1 MNLFCLYL
9 CKSEIKGKWQFLGM
23 TKFTVEDD
31 GTTVSMNYS
40 YTDTISRFEKLSG
53 YLGLNINI
61 SANTQ
66 LVSVSD
72 GVEIQFVPGFE
83 NKHKANALA
92 VINKTRKEIAEDK
105 ECIMLGLPKLQFHDE
120 YTAKILHH
128 ISGWAKSESSLNREG
143 LKEINS
149 TIQRAVCQQ
158 LGFEYKPY
166 EEISNKYP
174 QEDEDKKEKEEAEK
188 KAKEEAERKEKE
200 LEELKEFP
208 KKSELMVNLDI
219 NTIMPQLSTIK
230 RIENLS
236 DSVNELRKI
245 KEEFKKV
252 ILYECGPENK
262 YVENG
267 EVKKLVT
274 PCWIEYEGMKI
285 NYTNPDLVK
294 DSYSKYKEIINL
306 IKEKEEEIRIK
317 DGEIDKEEFE
327 EQKIITVS
335 NEPVEE
341 TPIGKVE
348 KETSFENAKNE
359 WNKTVRDELS
369 SYDISYNN
377 YGDYTKWS
385 EQFLDRVSIE
395 IPEEEA
401 DDIPTIFVVCK
412 STQSGNPILT
422 GMINRESVRI
432 LENEDGEII
441 ADNKKAANSYNVSVS
456 YELQYSHRIEEDII
470 STLPY
475 GLSRYNLKYTLS
487 MNPVGSRFTFDWA
500 TTPLIELEVG
510 PNDIPNNLPVLFV
523 DCSRKD
529 VTEEIVL
536 ESINKQVGEESLRDS
551 LEDWKSL
558 ALIAYNLISNSSFEE
573 NLNTRSFVVSPKVQE
588 LIGDNEYLELYL
600 KQQKEE
606 YFDLSNTINGIKQQ
620 NTDMDYFFA
629 PVKTSSEARTFGQGT
644 KSVFENADVINPLSI
659 FIGLNKRYKY
669 WYSSHYIEN
678 LNVEREYYKA
688 TGYDDEQISSMLSEH
703 KMCVT
708 GSAENANRPIMDW
721 EEPMFKSIKRK
732 IDAEIIQTYDI
743 KSYEELKNAIEEGK
757 RAPEMEN
764 ILIQWCNALYAMG
777 YMYTGYVTNVNAIEI
792 LGINAKV
799 SEAYDTSNF
808 KLRMQPLS
816 DTYKLSQIWSVG
828 NTGMGMRT
836 DGFQTLERYVYT
848 YSNSYSWAHAFI
860 HMCRWGTNKELYL
873 RLPNANTV
881 YDYKLNQ
888 IVKPYKDSSGELLN
902 NEPLQLIEILS
913 GKYVLKEYK
922 GKHDSMIYANINPD
936 KYDKYLKG
944 IVTNGRPANFKN
956 VYASLFTAFY
966 RIDGEGNAADNIYLD
981 TLSMLNSMVNN
992 KGQVEIRDKNGNINL
1007 IDVEGVKFDE
1017 ELNRISIDDSKWSSE
1032 SNGVY
1037 EPEFPVRLEPNL
1049 VSSEL
1054 SYEQANKHALNRYL
1068 KYTDAYVSENIE
1080 QSGEVIPVTKVRPS
1094 DVNFLK
1100 DASDCNYLNDSIRGA
1115 FEVFIQFMEKG
1126 SFPRN
1131 EDKELLKLS
1140 EKYAMPY
1147 IIADFLYSRI
1157 VGDQT
1162 SITAKYDSEYS
1173 VGKPS
1178 NLEVYWNCVVYGI
1191 QLCWYN
1197 NEMPIDEFIDAVMRK
1212 DGVFNFG
1219 NNELNTTNHFEDD
1232 PRSERMKK
1240 IVEKKVQLGTPIT
1253 QVIVVTD
1260 VPFDNKYTDI
1270 SSKRLIGYKIEKSVY
1285 FFLEGSYDN
1294 VIITDKTNVASL
1306 KNPKFVGF
1314 FKNVQTMGGLGYQTP
1329 RLKKAFEDALIKL

>member
-9 CKSEIKGKWQFLGM
+9 CKSEIEGKWQFLGI

-31 GTTVSMNYS
+31 GTAVSMNYS
-40 YTDTISRFEKLSG
+40 YTDTISSFEKLGG
-53 YLGLNINI
+53 YLGLNTNI
-61 SANTQ
+61 GANTQ
-66 LVSVSD
+66 LVSVSN
-72 GVEIQFVPGFE
+72 GIEIQFVPGFE
-83 NKHKANALA
+83 NKHKADALA
-92 VINKTRKEIAEDK
+92 IIKKTRKEIAENKD
-105 ECIMLGLPKLQFHDE
+105 CIMEGLPNLPFHEE

-128 ISGWAKSESSLNREG
+128 ISGWAKCECGLNKEG
-143 LKEINS
+143 LQEINN
-149 TIQRAVCQQ
+149 TIQQAVCQQ
-158 LGFEYKPY
+158 LGFEYKANV
-166 EEISNKYP
+166 EVTE
-174 QEDEDKKEKEEAEK
+174 EEAER
-188 KAKEEAERKEKE
+188 KAKEEAERKAKEEAERKAKE
-200 LEELKEFP
+200 LEEFKEFP
-208 KKSELMVNLDI
+208 KKSELMVNLDL
-219 NTIMPQLSTIK
+219 NPIMPQLSTIK
-230 RIENLS
+230 KIENLPNS
-236 DSVNELRKI
+236 INELRKL
-245 KEEFKKV
+245 KEEYKK
-252 ILYECGPENK
+252 ITLCECGPENK

-274 PCWIEYEGMKI
+274 PCWIEYEDMRI
-285 NYTNPDLVK
+285 NYANPDLVK
-294 DSYSKYKEIINL
+294 DSDNKYREIISL
-306 IKEKEEEIRIK
+306 IEEKEEQARI
-317 DGEIDKEEFE
+317 EAEELAKREAE
-327 EQKIITVS
+327 EQEIITVD
-335 NEPVEE
+335 NGIVEE

-348 KETSFENAKNE
+348 KEASFENAKSE
-359 WNKTVRDELS
+359 WDKLVSEELK

-377 YGDYTKWS
+377 YGDYSKWS
-385 EQFLDRVSIE
+385 EQFLDRDAID

-412 STQSGNPILT
+412 STHSGNPILT
-422 GMINRESVRI
+422 GMINRESVKI
-432 LENEDGEII
+432 LENENGEIL
-441 ADNKKAANSYNVSVS
+441 AEGRKSTNSDNVSVS
-456 YELQYSHRIEEDII
+456 YELQYTHRIEEDII
-470 STLPY
+470 SMLPY

-487 MNPVGSRFTFDWA
+487 MNPVGSRFTFDWP

-510 PNDIPNNLPVLFV
+510 PSDIPDHLPVLFV
-523 DCSRKD
+523 DCSRKE

-536 ESINKQVGEESLRDS
+536 EAIKKQVGEESLQDS

-558 ALIAYNLISNSSFEE
+558 ALIAYNLISNSSLEE
-573 NLNTRSFVVSPKVQE
+573 NLNTRSFIVSPKVQE
-588 LIGDNEYLELYL
+588 LLKDNENLELYL
-600 KQQKEE
+600 EQQKNE
-606 YFDLSNTINGIKQQ
+606 YFDLSNTVNGIKPQ

-629 PVKTSSEARTFGQGT
+629 PVKTSSEARIFGQGT
-644 KSVFENADVINPLSI
+644 KSAFENADIINPLSI
-659 FIGLNKRYKY
+659 FTGLNKGYRY

-703 KMCVT
+703 KMYVT
-708 GSAENANRPIMDW
+708 GSAENANKPLMEW
-721 EEPMFKSIKRK
+721 EEPMFKSLKHK
-732 IDAEIIQTYDI
+732 IDAEIIQTYGI
-743 KSYEELKNAIEEGK
+743 QSKEELEYAIKEGK

-816 DTYKLSQIWSVG
+816 DTYKLSQIWSAG
-828 NTGMGMRT
+828 NAGMGMRT

-848 YSNSYSWAHAFI
+848 YSNSYSWAYAFI
-860 HMCRWGTNKELYL
+860 HMCRWGSNKELYL

-888 IVKPYKDSSGELLN
+888 IVKPYKDSSGALLN
-902 NEPLQLIEILS
+902 NESLQLIEILS
-913 GKYVLKEYK
+913 GKYVLKECK
-922 GKHDSMIYANINPD
+922 GKHDSMIYANIDPE

-944 IVTNGRPANFKN
+944 NIINGRPANFKN

-966 RIDGEGNAADNIYLD
+966 RMDAEGNAADNIYLD
-981 TLSMLNSMVNN
+981 TLSMVSGMINN
-992 KGQVEIRDKNGNINL
+992 EGQVEIRDKDGNVNL
-1007 IDVEGVKFDE
+1007 VDVEGVKYNK
-1017 ELNRISIDDSKWSSE
+1017 ELSRISIDDSTWASE
-1032 SNGVY
+1032 NNGVY

-1049 VSSEL
+1049 TSSEL
-1054 SYEQANKHALNRYL
+1054 SYDQANKHALSRYL

-1100 DASDCNYLNDSIRGA
+1100 DANNCNDLNDSVKGA
-1115 FEVFIQFMEKG
+1115 FEVFTQFMEKG

-1131 EDKELLKLS
+1131 EDKDLLKLS

-1178 NLEVYWNCVVYGI
+1178 NLEVYWNCLVYGI
-1191 QLCWYN
+1191 QLCWNN
-1197 NEMPIDEFIDAVMRK
+1197 NEMPVDEFIDAVMRK
-1212 DGVFNFG
+1212 DGELRFG
-1219 NNELNTTNHFEDD
+1219 TAGLKATNHFEDD

-1240 IVEKKVQLGTPIT
+1240 IVEEKAKSGTPIT

-1260 VPFDNKYTDI
+1260 VPFDNKYSDI
-1270 SSKRLIGYKIEKSVY
+1270 SNKRLIGYKIEKSVF

-1294 VIITDKTNVASL
+1294 VIISDKTNIASL

-1329 RLKKAFEDALIKL
+1329 RLKEAFEDALMKV